1 MTKSRKALLEVLRMS
16 NEPVSASH
24 LLQHPSI
31 RFDLATVYRNL
42 HYLEEKGMADS
53 FILHCTEHGTER
65 YYSYRSC
72 EDGVHHHWFHCRTCH
87 RFIDLGDCQYDEQL
101 ARWEQAYG
109 FTVSDHTFFLTGQCK
124 NCKDATAST
133 N

>member
-1 MTKSRKALLEVLRMS
+1 MS
-16 NEPVSASH
+16 HEPVSASL

-31 RFDLATVYRNL
+31 RFDQATVYRNL
-42 HYLEEKGMADS
+42 HYLEETGMADS

>member
-1 MTKSRKALLEVLRMS
+1 MS
-16 NEPVSASH
+16 HEPVSASH

-31 RFDLATVYRNL
+31 RFDQATVYRNL

>member
-24 LLQHPSI
+24 LLHQPSN
-31 RFDLATVYRNL
+31 RFDQATVYRNL

>member
-16 NEPVSASH
+16 HEPVSASH

-124 NCKDATAST
+124 NCKDATASI

>member
-1 MTKSRKALLEVLRMS
+1 MTKPRKALLEVLRMS
-16 NEPVSASH
+16 HEPVPASH

-31 RFDLATVYRNL
+31 RFDQATVYRNL

-109 FTVSDHTFFLTGQCK
+109 FTVSDHTFFLTGQSK
-124 NCKDATAST
+124 NCKHATASI

>member
-1 MTKSRKALLEVLRMS
+1 MTKARKALLEVLRMS
-16 NEPVSASH
+16 HEPVSASH

-31 RFDLATVYRNL
+31 RFDQATVYRNL

-53 FILHCTEHGTER
+53 FTLHCTEHGTER

-124 NCKDATAST
+124 NCKDATASI

>member
-1 MTKSRKALLEVLRMS
+1 MTKARKALLEVLRMS
-16 NEPVSASH
+16 HEPVSASH

-101 ARWEQAYG
+101 AKWEQAYG